1 MEPNSGP
8 NSLLDDK
15 SNLAPRGRLRQPL
28 SEANINQINQINR
41 NSLEGYG
48 RSKGRDEPPRPPP
61 PRAEGTHIIFVK
73 KRRNSKLTTYIFT
86 DYYSSRRQIYD
97 DDPIIPKTKQPV

>member
-1 MEPNSGP
+1 MIFNILDDFLTSPQGYSNQNLYVQPPTRNPNLNTNGGYEDKLEPNSGP

-28 SEANINQINQINR
+28 SEASINQINQINR

-61 PRAEGTHIIFVK
+61 PRVEGM
-73 KRRNSKLTTYIFT
+73 
-86 DYYSSRRQIYD
+86 
-97 DDPIIPKTKQPV
+97 